1 MAKLLTFLHRWLGVL
16 LGFFF
21 AMWFFS
27 GAIMMYVPFPS
38 VSDEERLTYLAEINT
53 TELNISPPAALEQ
66 CGSERVTGLRVI
78 SVISRPA
85 YICSTDYPVKKVIY
99 ADDGTTAPPLQ
110 KPDIAQLANDVVRVP
125 VKEIAETDY
134 DQWTVHQRFDAY
146 RPFYRLSLD
155 DADETNLYV
164 SSITGEFLQ
173 RTTSFQRYWN
183 YIGAIPHWIY
193 PTILRKNW
201 ALWDAMVWW
210 ISLAA
215 IITAVI
221 GVYLGIRHW
230 LRVRQRLNAV
240 ISPFQGMLRWHHVAG
255 LFSGVIVVSWIFSG
269 WLSMDHGRIFSTPN
283 PTPDQVKALRGG
295 SFYDVVSKID
305 LTDSTKYS
313 DAKELKFHGL
323 GGVPSIV
330 AKGDSGIIDAP
341 VLEPNFV
348 ARVVGEALPNLQV
361 KRWGFVEKNDVYTD
375 LREGSLPAGTIRV
388 ELSDRGQTWL
398 HIDNRSGELITV
410 IDRSR
415 RIYRWLYNGLHSLD
429 IPGVSNRRP
438 MWDVLMLALLSAGFI
453 ASLTGAILGL
463 RRLFITTL
471 R

>member
-1 MAKLLTFLHRWLGVL
+1 ML

-27 GAIMMYVPFPS
+27 GAVMMYVPFPS

-53 TELNISPPAALEQ
+53 VELNISPPAALEQ

-99 ADDGTTAPPLQ
+99 ADDGTPAPPLE

-240 ISPFQGMLRWHHVAG
+240 ISPFQGLLRWHHVVG

-295 SFYDVVSKID
+295 SFYEVVSKID